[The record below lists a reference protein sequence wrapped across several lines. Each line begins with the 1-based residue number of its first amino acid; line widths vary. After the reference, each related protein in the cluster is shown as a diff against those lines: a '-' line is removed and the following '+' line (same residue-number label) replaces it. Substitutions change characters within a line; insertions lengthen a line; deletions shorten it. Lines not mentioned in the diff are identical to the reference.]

1 MGIAVEHRHCPIRV
15 KNMGSDDMQEPLAG
29 EEPVEDE
36 LAESP
41 ENTNKAREAFLYCL
55 LGVCFS
61 IGVSVWIRYDQS
73 DEAMMEFYAGY
84 MVEMSLSLDNL
95 FAFYL
100 VFKYFK
106 VNSEAAQNRVLFWG
120 ILGAI
125 LLRGLMVLAG
135 SAMIHTFRP
144 LLLICAAV
152 LIYSTYQVF
161 FMDEDDDDEDLENN
175 SVVKLA
181 QWLVPV

>member
-1 MGIAVEHRHCPIRV
+1 
-15 KNMGSDDMQEPLAG
+15 MGSDDIKEPLAPG
-29 EEPVEDE
+29 QEDPDE
-36 LAESP
+36 ISAGAENP
-41 ENTNKAREAFLYCL
+41 NKAREAFLYCL

-106 VNSEAAQNRVLFWG
+106 VRYLPRFLR
-120 ILGAI
+120 LGGCRYI
-125 LLRGLMVLAG
+125 FVCISSKPQQMLQ
-135 SAMIHTFRP
+135 
-144 LLLICAAV
+144 LLLTGRYRCTPRKRRTEYSSGVSWVLSSSAV
-152 LIYSTYQVF
+152 SWF
-161 FMDEDDDDEDLENN
+161 WPD
-175 SVVKLA
+175 
-181 QWLVPV
+181 PP